1 MSIKIYNSNEN
12 LIFNTHDYKFA
23 SMKTTLSERLQEAMK
38 YRGNMTQGA
47 LAEASGVAQP
57 TIWRLVNGKA
67 KGSVKLVDIANAL
80 AVNIDWL
87 ASGTGEM
94 EGPNKEPKFRL
105 DKSLNI
111 PVWSESGETE
121 EFVISP
127 IGKPLPSYRAYVL
140 DRNTGCAEAPNG
152 SIAIIDTEIT
162 PGTGDL
168 VIAQVNNSI
177 SVYKY
182 LDGGSHGF
190 LAVDDN
196 RVPLI
201 DLSSSHLVGVVVFLI
216 RDFRR

>member
-1 MSIKIYNSNEN
+1 MSINLYNSNEN

-23 SMKTTLSERLQEAMK
+23 FMKTTLSERLQKAMK

-80 AVNIDWL
+80 GVNVDWL
-87 ASGTGEM
+87 ANGIGEM
-94 EGPNKEPKFRL
+94 EGSNNEQKFRL

-111 PVWSESGETE
+111 SVWDETGETDD
-121 EFVISP
+121 FVLSP
-127 IGKPLPSYRAYVL
+127 MGKPLPSYRAYVL
-140 DRNTGCAEAPNG
+140 SRNTGCAEAPSG
-152 SIAIIDTEIT
+152 SIAIVDTEIT

-177 SVYKY
+177 SVYKF

-190 LAVDDN
+190 LSVDDN

-201 DLSSSHLVGVVVFLI
+201 DLSSALFIGVVVFLV

>member
-1 MSIKIYNSNEN
+1 
-12 LIFNTHDYKFA
+12 
-23 SMKTTLSERLQEAMK
+23 MKTTLSERLQEAMK

-87 ASGTGEM
+87 ANGVGEM
-94 EGPNKEPKFRL
+94 DGPNKELKFRL

-111 PVWSESGETE
+111 PVWNESGQTDD
-121 EFVISP
+121 FVISP
-127 IGKPLPSYRAYVL
+127 IGKPLASYRAYIL
-140 DRNTGCAEAPNG
+140 NRNTGCAEAPNG
-152 SIAIIDTEIT
+152 SIAIVDTEVT

-168 VIAQVNNSI
+168 VIAKVNDSI

-201 DLSSSHLVGVVVFLI
+201 DLSASFFVGVVVFLI

>member
-1 MSIKIYNSNEN
+1 MSINLYNSNEN
-12 LIFNTHDYKFA
+12 LIFNTHDYKFTF
-23 SMKTTLSERLQEAMK
+23 MKTTLSERLQEAMK

-87 ASGTGEM
+87 ANGVGEM
-94 EGPNKEPKFRL
+94 DGPNKELKFRL

-111 PVWSESGETE
+111 PVWNESGQTDD
-121 EFVISP
+121 FVISP
-127 IGKPLPSYRAYVL
+127 IGKPLASYRAYIL
-140 DRNTGCAEAPNG
+140 NRNTGCAEAPNG
-152 SIAIIDTEIT
+152 SIAIVDTEVT

-168 VIAQVNNSI
+168 VIAKVNDSI

-201 DLSSSHLVGVVVFLI
+201 DLSASFFVGVVVFLI

>member
-12 LIFNTHDYKFA
+12 LIFNTHNYKFTF
-23 SMKTTLSERLQEAMK
+23 MKTTLSERLQEAMK

-87 ASGTGEM
+87 ANGVGEM
-94 EGPNKEPKFRL
+94 DGPNKELKFRL

-111 PVWSESGETE
+111 PVWNEVGETD

-127 IGKPLPSYRAYVL
+127 IGKPLASYRAYIL
-140 DRNTGCAEAPNG
+140 SRNTGCAEAPNG
-152 SIAIIDTEIT
+152 SIAIVDTEVT

-168 VIAQVNNSI
+168 VVAKVNDSI

-201 DLSSSHLVGVVVFLI
+201 DLSSSFFIGVVVFLI

>member
-1 MSIKIYNSNEN
+1 MSIKTCNSNKN
-12 LIFNTHDYKFA
+12 LIFNTHNYKFTF
-23 SMKTTLSERLQEAMK
+23 MKTTLSERLQEAMK

-87 ASGTGEM
+87 ANGVGEM
-94 EGPNKEPKFRL
+94 DGPNKELKFRL

-111 PVWSESGETE
+111 PVWNEVGETD

-127 IGKPLPSYRAYVL
+127 IGKPLASYRAYIL
-140 DRNTGCAEAPNG
+140 SRNTGCAEAPNG
-152 SIAIIDTEIT
+152 SIAIVDTEVT

-168 VIAQVNNSI
+168 VVAKVNDSI

-201 DLSSSHLVGVVVFLI
+201 DLSSSFFIGVVVFLI

>member
-1 MSIKIYNSNEN
+1 MSISYINSNEN
-12 LIFNTHDYKFA
+12 LIFNTHNYKFTG
-23 SMKTTLSERLQEAMK
+23 MKTTLSERLQEAMK
-38 YRGNMTQGA
+38 YRNNMTQAA

-80 AVNIDWL
+80 AVNIEWL
-87 ASGTGEM
+87 ANGIGEM
-94 EGPNKEPKFRL
+94 DSPNKESSFRL

-111 PVWSESGETE
+111 PIWNKSGETD

-127 IGKPLPSYRAYVL
+127 IGKPLPTYRAYIL
-140 DRNTGCAEAPNG
+140 ERNTGCAEAPSG
-152 SIAIIDTEIT
+152 SIAIVDTNIIA
-162 PGTGDL
+162 GTGDL
-168 VIAQVNNSI
+168 VIAQVNNSL

-190 LAVDDN
+190 LSVDDP
-196 RVPLI
+196 RVPLV
-201 DLSSSHLVGVVVFLI
+201 DLSSSKLIGVIVFLI

>member
-1 MSIKIYNSNEN
+1 MSIKINNSNRN
-12 LIFNTHDYKFA
+12 LIFNTHDYKFTF
-23 SMKTTLSERLQEAMK
+23 MKTTLSERLQEAMK

-87 ASGTGEM
+87 ANGVGEM
-94 EGPNKEPKFRL
+94 DGPNRELKFRL

-111 PVWSESGETE
+111 PVWNEMGETD

-127 IGKPLPSYRAYVL
+127 IGKPLVSYRAYIL
-140 DRNTGCAEAPNG
+140 NRNTGCAEAPNG
-152 SIAIIDTEIT
+152 SIAIVDTEVT

-168 VIAQVNNSI
+168 VVAKVNDSI

-201 DLSSSHLVGVVVFLI
+201 DLSSSFFVGVVVFLI

>member
-1 MSIKIYNSNEN
+1 
-12 LIFNTHDYKFA
+12 
-23 SMKTTLSERLQEAMK
+23 MK

-87 ASGTGEM
+87 ANGVGEM
-94 EGPNKEPKFRL
+94 DGPNKELKFRL

-111 PVWSESGETE
+111 PVWNEVGETD

-127 IGKPLPSYRAYVL
+127 IGKPLASYRAYIL
-140 DRNTGCAEAPNG
+140 SRNTGCAEAPNG
-152 SIAIIDTEIT
+152 SIAIVDTEVT

-168 VIAQVNNSI
+168 VVAKVNDSI

-201 DLSSSHLVGVVVFLI
+201 DLSSSFFIGVVVFLI

>member
-1 MSIKIYNSNEN
+1 MSINLHNSNEN
-12 LIFNTHDYKFA
+12 LIFNTHDYKFTF
-23 SMKTTLSERLQEAMK
+23 MKTTLSERLQEAMK

-87 ASGTGEM
+87 ANGVGEM
-94 EGPNKEPKFRL
+94 DGPNKELKFRL

-111 PVWSESGETE
+111 PVWNESGQTDD
-121 EFVISP
+121 FVISP
-127 IGKPLPSYRAYVL
+127 IGKPLASYRAYIL
-140 DRNTGCAEAPNG
+140 NRNTGCAEAPNG
-152 SIAIIDTEIT
+152 SIAIVDTEVT

-168 VIAQVNNSI
+168 VIAKVNDSI

-201 DLSSSHLVGVVVFLI
+201 DLSASFFVGVVVFLI

>member
-12 LIFNTHDYKFA
+12 LIFNTHNYKFTF
-23 SMKTTLSERLQEAMK
+23 MKTTLSERLQEAMK

-87 ASGTGEM
+87 ANGVGEM
-94 EGPNKEPKFRL
+94 DGPNKELKFRL

-111 PVWSESGETE
+111 PVWNEVGETD

-127 IGKPLPSYRAYVL
+127 IGKPLASYRAYIL
-140 DRNTGCAEAPNG
+140 SRNTGCAEAPNG
-152 SIAIIDTEIT
+152 SIAIVDTEVA

-168 VIAQVNNSI
+168 VVAKVNDSI

-201 DLSSSHLVGVVVFLI
+201 DLSSSFFIGVVVFLI